1 MTYRQLINDL
11 EQLNIEKEAIILL
24 ITEKLNIKK
33 YDLIL
38 SLDKEIDSIIL
49 DDINQLKQGIPVQ
62 YILGYTYFYKSKFKV
77 NKNVLIPRFD
87 TEVLIEETI
96 KIIDKYYNDKNIDIV
111 DIGTGS
117 GCIAISLKQE
127 RNNIN
132 IDAIDISNDALT
144 VARENAKDNNVNI
157 NFINNDLLNNIN
169 KKYDIIVSNPP
180 YIDINENI
188 DNLVK
193 NNEPHLALY
202 SPNKGLYHYERILIQ
217 SKNNLKENGFIIFEI
232 PSNRDDELIELVNKY
247 YNNNNNINNIV
258 IIKDY
263 NKLSR
268 VLIIRS

>member
-1 MTYRQLINDL
+1 MTYRQLINEC
-11 EQLNIEKEAIILL
+11 EQFNIEKEAIMLL

-38 SLDKEIDSIIL
+38 SLDKEIDSNIL
-49 DDINQLKQGIPVQ
+49 QYMELLKSGLPVQ
-62 YILGYTYFYKSKFKV
+62 YILGYAFFYKSKFIV
-77 NKNVLIPRFD
+77 NNNVLIPRFD
-87 TEVLIEETI
+87 TEVLIEEAL
-96 KIIDKYYNDKNIDIV
+96 KIIDSYTNKNIDIV

-117 GCIAISLKQE
+117 GCIAITLKQE

-132 IDAIDISNDALT
+132 IDAIDISKEALI
-144 VARENAKDNNVNI
+144 VAKENALINNASI
-157 NFINNDLLNNIN
+157 NFINNDLLKNIV

-180 YIDINENI
+180 YIDIEENI

-202 SPNKGLYHYERILIQ
+202 SPNKGLYHYEQILIQ
-217 SKNNLKENGFIIFEI
+217 SKYNLKHNGYIIFEI
-232 PSNRDDELIELVNKY
+232 PANRDEELLQLVNTY
-247 YNNNNNINNIV
+247 YNDIK

-268 VLIIRS
+268 VMIIRS

>member
-1 MTYRQLINDL
+1 MTYRELINNL

-49 DDINQLKQGIPVQ
+49 NDIQLLKQGMPVQ
-62 YILGYTYFYKSKFKV
+62 YILGYTYFYKSKFIV
-77 NKNVLIPRFD
+77 NENVLIPRFD
-87 TEVLIEETI
+87 TEILIDETL
-96 KIIDKYYNDKNIDIV
+96 KIIDKFNSNNIDLV

-117 GCIAISLKQE
+117 GCIAITLKQE
-127 RNNIN
+127 REIIN
-132 IDAIDISNDALT
+132 IDAIDISNLALE
-144 VARENAKDNNVNI
+144 VAKENAIMNNTNI
-157 NFINNDLLNNIN
+157 NFINNDLLKNID

-202 SPNKGLYHYERILIQ
+202 SDNKGLYHYEQILIQ
-217 SKNNLKENGFIIFEI
+217 SKYSLKEKGVIIFEI
-232 PSNRDDELIELVNKY
+232 PSNKDDELSALVKKY
-247 YNNNNNINNIV
+247 YNNFKIV
-258 IIKDY
+258 KDY